1 MVKGNNKARTKRE
14 LRDKMIPWGKPC
26 LGEKERD
33 YLLKALDSTW
43 ISGGEFIDRFESDFA
58 RLIGTEYAVTT
69 SSGTSALH
77 LALLALGI
85 GPGDEVIVPAFTF
98 VAPANMAIETGAKPV
113 YVDID
118 PRTWCMDVK
127 EVEKSI
133 TKRTKAIVPVHVYG
147 NVCEM
152 ESLTGIARERQ
163 LCLIEDV
170 AEAAFSKYRGK
181 FAGSLGHLG
190 CFSFQATKTIT
201 MGEGGAVL
209 TDDKELSKRMRIMR
223 SHGMRE
229 NKRYWHDLVGY
240 NYRLTNLQ
248 AALGC
253 AQLENLDEII
263 AEKARIYRRYS
274 GNLSGFV
281 GIELQH
287 VPKEV
292 EPVMWTVAIKIAPN
306 RFKGDRDFVIAE
318 LLKRNIETRP
328 GFYPFSVMPLYDAAS
343 LPVAESIGRNVIS
356 LPSYVSISDEDI
368 DYVCNQL
375 KGLMKY

>member
-1 MVKGNNKARTKRE
+1 MKKCEEKAQINRK
-14 LRDKMIPWGKPC
+14 LRDEMIPWGKPC
-26 LGEKERD
+26 LGERERE

-58 RLIGTEYAVTT
+58 KLIGTKYAVTA
-69 SSGTSALH
+69 SSGTAALH

-85 GPGDEVIVPAFTF
+85 GSGDEVIVPAFTF

-113 YVDID
+113 YADID
-118 PRTWCMDVK
+118 PKTWCMDVD
-127 EVEKSI
+127 EVKRKV
-133 TKRTKAIVPVHVYG
+133 TGRTKAVIAVHVYG

-152 ESLTGIARERQ
+152 EALTRIARERQ
-163 LCLIEDV
+163 IYLIEDV

-181 FAGSLGHLG
+181 FAGSFGHLG

-201 MGEGGAVL
+201 MGEGGAVV
-209 TDDKELSKRMRIMR
+209 TNDRKLSERMRIMR

-253 AQLENLDEII
+253 AQLENLDNIT
-263 AEKARIYRRYS
+263 AEKARIYRRYF
-274 GNLSGFV
+274 GNLSGLPGV
-281 GIELQH
+281 ELQH
-287 VPKEV
+287 IPKEV
-292 EPVMWTVAIKIAPN
+292 EPVMWTVAIKVDPHY
-306 RFKGDRDFVIAE
+306 FKGDRDFLIAE

-328 GFYPFSVMPLYDAAS
+328 GFYPFSVMPLYDTAS
-343 LPVAESIGRNVIS
+343 LPVAESISRNVIS
-356 LPSYVSISDEDI
+356 LPSYTSISDEDI

-375 KGLMKY
+375 KGLMK

>member
-1 MVKGNNKARTKRE
+1 MAKGEKTAQINIKSRYE
-14 LRDKMIPWGKPC
+14 MIPWGKPC

-58 RLIGTEYAVTT
+58 RLIGTKYAITT
-69 SSGTSALH
+69 SSGTAALH

-85 GPGDEVIVPAFTF
+85 GSGDEVIVPAFTF

-118 PRTWCMDVK
+118 PTTWCIDIK
-127 EVEKSI
+127 EVEKGI
-133 TKRTKAIVPVHVYG
+133 TERTRAIVAVHVYG

-152 ESLTGIARERQ
+152 ESLNRIARERQ
-163 LCLIEDV
+163 VYLIEDV
-170 AEAAFSKYRGK
+170 AEATLSKYRGK
-181 FAGSLGHLG
+181 FAGSFGNLG

-201 MGEGGAVL
+201 MGEGGAVV
-209 TDDKELSKRMRIMR
+209 TNDKRLNKRMRIMR

-253 AQLENLDEII
+253 AQLENLDNII
-263 AEKARIYRRYS
+263 AEKARIYRRYLS
-274 GNLSGFV
+274 NLSGLP
-281 GIELQH
+281 GIELQYI
-287 VPKEV
+287 PKEV
-292 EPVMWTVAIKIAPN
+292 EAVIWTVAIKIDPHH
-306 RFKGDRDFVIAE
+306 FQGDRDYMIAE

-328 GFYPFSVMPLYDAAS
+328 GFYPFSVMPLYKAAT
-343 LPVAESIGRNVIS
+343 LPVAELISRNVIS
-356 LPSYVSISDEDI
+356 LPSYISISDEDI
-368 DYVCNQL
+368 DYICNQL
-375 KGLMKY
+375 KGLMK

>member
-1 MVKGNNKARTKRE
+1 MVKGKKTGQINRK
-14 LRDKMIPWGKPC
+14 LRDEMIPWGKPC
-26 LGEKERD
+26 LGEKEKE

-58 RLIGTEYAVTT
+58 RLIGTQYAVTT

-98 VAPANMAIETGAKPV
+98 VAPANMAIETRAKPV

-118 PRTWCMDVK
+118 SKTWCIDVK
-127 EVEKSI
+127 EVEKGI
-133 TKRTKAIVPVHVYG
+133 TERTRAIVPVHLYG

-152 ESLTGIARERQ
+152 EALTKIARERQ
-163 LCLIEDV
+163 IYLIEDV
-170 AEAAFSKYRGK
+170 AEAAFSKYRDK

-201 MGEGGAVL
+201 MGEGGAVV

-223 SHGMRE
+223 SHGMRQ

-253 AQLENLDEII
+253 AQLENLDNII
-263 AEKARIYRRYS
+263 AEKARIYRRYF
-274 GNLSGFV
+274 GNLSGLP

-287 VPKEV
+287 IPKEV
-292 EPVMWTVAIKIAPN
+292 EPVMWTVAIKIAPH
-306 RFKGDRDFVIAE
+306 RFRGDRDFVIAE
-318 LLKRNIETRP
+318 LMKRNVETRP

-343 LPVAESIGRNVIS
+343 LPVAELISRNVIS
-356 LPSYVSISDEDI
+356 LPSYISISDENI

-375 KGLMKY
+375 KGLMK

>member
-1 MVKGNNKARTKRE
+1 MVKGEKTGQISRK
-14 LRDKMIPWGKPC
+14 LRDEMIPWGKPC
-26 LGEKERD
+26 LGKKERE
-33 YLLKALDSTW
+33 YLFKALDSTW
-43 ISGGEFIDRFESDFA
+43 ISGGEFIDRFESDLA
-58 RLIGTEYAVTT
+58 RLIGTKYAVTT
-69 SSGTSALH
+69 SSGTAALH

-118 PRTWCMDVK
+118 PRTWCINVK

-133 TKRTKAIVPVHVYG
+133 TDRTKAVIAVHVYG

-152 ESLTGIARERQ
+152 EALTGIVRERQ
-163 LCLIEDV
+163 IYLIEDV
-170 AEAAFSKYRGK
+170 AEAAFSKYGGN
-181 FAGSLGHLG
+181 FAGSFGHLG

-201 MGEGGAVL
+201 MGEGGAVV
-209 TDDKELSKRMRIMR
+209 TNDKKLNKLMRIMR

-253 AQLENLDEII
+253 AQLENLDNII

-274 GNLSGFV
+274 GNLSGLP
-281 GIELQH
+281 GIEFQH
-287 VPKEV
+287 IPKEV
-292 EPVMWTVAIKIAPN
+292 ESVIWAVAIKIDP
-306 RFKGDRDFVIAE
+306 RCFKGDRDFLITE
-318 LLKRNIETRP
+318 LIKKNIETRP
-328 GFYPFSVMPLYDAAS
+328 GFYPFSIMPLYKAEP
-343 LPVAESIGRNVIS
+343 LPIAESIGRTVIS
-356 LPSYVSISDEDI
+356 LPSYISILDEDI

-375 KGLMKY
+375 KGLMQ

>member
-1 MVKGNNKARTKRE
+1 MAKGEKTSQINIKSRYE
-14 LRDKMIPWGKPC
+14 MIPWGKPC

-58 RLIGTEYAVTT
+58 RLIGTKYAITT
-69 SSGTSALH
+69 SSGTAALH

-85 GPGDEVIVPAFTF
+85 GSGDEVIVPAFTF

-118 PRTWCMDVK
+118 PKTWCIDIK
-127 EVEKSI
+127 DVEKSI
-133 TKRTKAIVPVHVYG
+133 TEKTKAIISVHVYG

-152 ESLTGIARERQ
+152 AVLTKIARERQ
-163 LCLIEDV
+163 IYLIEDV
-170 AEAAFSKYRGK
+170 AEAAFSNYRGK
-181 FAGSLGHLG
+181 FAGSFGHLG

-201 MGEGGAVL
+201 MGEGGAVV
-209 TDDKELSKRMRIMR
+209 TDDEKLRERMRIMR

-253 AQLENLDEII
+253 AQLENLDNII
-263 AEKARIYRRYS
+263 AEKARIYRRYLW
-274 GNLSGFV
+274 NLSGSSGLEF
-281 GIELQH
+281 QH
-287 VPKEV
+287 IPEGV
-292 EPVMWTVAIKIAPN
+292 EPVMWTVAIKIDPHY
-306 RFKGDRDFVIAE
+306 FKGDRDYLIAE
-318 LLKRNIETRP
+318 LMKRNVETRP
-328 GFYPFSVMPLYDAAS
+328 GFYPFSVMPLYKAAP
-343 LPVAESIGRNVIS
+343 LPVAESIGRNIIS
-356 LPSYVSISDEDI
+356 LPSYISISDENI
-368 DYVCNQL
+368 DYICNQL
-375 KGLMKY
+375 KGLME